1 MFKGEF
7 SHTIDSKGR
16 MIVPAKMRE
25 QLGDTC
31 VVTRYFDNTLAIYT
45 QEKFDEIAKK
55 LSSQSSNKANQRGLV
70 RFFVGGA
77 ADLEFYKQ
85 GRVLIPSNLRAHGEL
100 KKDVVVVGNGE
111 RIEIWSKTRWEAY
124 NNEIYGNIEAM
135 AEELD
140 LDDIGF

>member
-55 LSSQSSNKANQRGLV
+55 LNIDDDYIEQYGKYKAN
-70 RFFVGGA
+70 
-77 ADLEFYKQ
+77 
-85 GRVLIPSNLRAHGEL
+85 
-100 KKDVVVVGNGE
+100 
-111 RIEIWSKTRWEAY
+111 
-124 NNEIYGNIEAM
+124 
-135 AEELD
+135 EENA
-140 LDDIGF
+140 IH

>member
-1 MFKGEF
+1 
-7 SHTIDSKGR
+7 
-16 MIVPAKMRE
+16 
-25 QLGDTC
+25 
-31 VVTRYFDNTLAIYT
+31 
-45 QEKFDEIAKK
+45 
-55 LSSQSSNKANQRGLV
+55 
-70 RFFVGGA
+70 
-77 ADLEFYKQ
+77 
-85 GRVLIPSNLRAHGEL
+85 VLIPSNLRAHGEL

>member
-16 MIVPAKMRE
+16 MIIPAKMRE

-45 QEKFDEIAKK
+45 HEIAKR
-55 LSSQSSNKANQRGLV
+55 LSSKSSNKANQRSLV
-70 RFFVGGA
+70 RFIVGGA
-77 ADLEFYKQ
+77 ADLEFDKQ

-100 KKDVVVVGNGE
+100 KKDVIVVGNGE
-111 RIEIWSKTRWEAY
+111 RIEIWSKARWEAY
-124 NNEIYGNIEAM
+124 NKEIYGNIEAM